1 MGEPRKVFRIEGIAA
16 ARRAVRTED
25 TTAAPGYAEVMQE
38 LSALRALIAPS
49 VESATTK
56 ESQRGSVQRLAAALT
71 LIHDALSGEQRERSV
86 DKCLAPMTHIAHEL
100 EAVSKGSE
108 EATQKILAA
117 AEDIDQVAD
126 NLTAALKDEI
136 DRGLAQDIR
145 DRVVHIFEAC
155 NFQDLTGQRI
165 SKVMTTMKFIENHI
179 TVMMDIW
186 GGVDAIKAHAPPI
199 VDDRPDEEKLLNGP
213 KLDGDAGHA
222 SQNDIDALFN

>member
-16 ARRAVRTED
+16 TRRAVRTED

-38 LSALRALIAPS
+38 LGALRALIAPS
-49 VESATTK
+49 APSK
-56 ESQRGSVQRLAAALT
+56 GPQRGGVERLAAALI
-71 LIHDALSGEQRERSV
+71 LIHDALSGAQRERSV
-86 DKCLAPMTHIAHEL
+86 DKFLAPMTHIAHEL

-145 DRVVHIFEAC
+145 DRVVQIFEAC
-155 NFQDLTGQRI
+155 NFQDLTSQRVV
-165 SKVMTTMKFIENHI
+165 KVMAALKEIEAEIARALAAI
-179 TVMMDIW
+179 TPAR
-186 GGVDAIKAHAPPI
+186 GAPS
-199 VDDRPDEEKLLNGP
+199 VHGP
-213 KLDGDAGHA
+213 RLESDSGHA
-222 SQNDIDALFN
+222 SQRDIDLMFDRA

>member
-25 TTAAPGYAEVMQE
+25 TTAAPGYADVMQE

-49 VESATTK
+49 APSKGPQRASVE
-56 ESQRGSVQRLAAALT
+56 RLAAALN
-71 LIHDALSGEQRERSV
+71 LIHDALSGAQRERSV

-145 DRVVHIFEAC
+145 DRVV
-155 NFQDLTGQRI
+155 QI
-165 SKVMTTMKFIENHI
+165 SRP
-179 TVMMDIW
+179 
-186 GGVDAIKAHAPPI
+186 AIS
-199 VDDRPDEEKLLNGP
+199 RT
-213 KLDGDAGHA
+213 
-222 SQNDIDALFN
+222 

>member
-25 TTAAPGYAEVMQE
+25 TTAAPGYADVMQE

-49 VESATTK
+49 VQSATTK
-56 ESQRGSVQRLAAALT
+56 ESQRGGVQRLAAALT
-71 LIHDALSGEQRERSV
+71 LIHDALRGTQRSV

-145 DRVVHIFEAC
+145 DRVV
-155 NFQDLTGQRI
+155 QI
-165 SKVMTTMKFIENHI
+165 SRP
-179 TVMMDIW
+179 
-186 GGVDAIKAHAPPI
+186 AIS
-199 VDDRPDEEKLLNGP
+199 RT
-213 KLDGDAGHA
+213 
-222 SQNDIDALFN
+222 

>member
-16 ARRAVRTED
+16 TRRAVRTED

-38 LSALRALIAPS
+38 LGALRALIAPS
-49 VESATTK
+49 APSK
-56 ESQRGSVQRLAAALT
+56 GPQRGGVERLAAALT
-71 LIHDALSGEQRERSV
+71 LIHDALSGAQRERSV
-86 DKCLAPMTHIAHEL
+86 DKFLAPMTHIAHEL

-145 DRVVHIFEAC
+145 DRVVQIFEAC
-155 NFQDLTGQRI
+155 NFQDLTSQRVV
-165 SKVMTTMKFIENHI
+165 KVMAALKEIEAEIARALAAI
-179 TVMMDIW
+179 TPAR
-186 GGVDAIKAHAPPI
+186 GAPS
-199 VDDRPDEEKLLNGP
+199 VHGP
-213 KLDGDAGHA
+213 RLESDSGHA
-222 SQNDIDALFN
+222 SQRDIDLMFDRA

>member
-25 TTAAPGYAEVMQE
+25 TTAAHGYADVMQE

-49 VESATTK
+49 VQSATTK

-145 DRVVHIFEAC
+145 DRVVQIFEAC
-155 NFQDLTGQRI
+155 NFQDLTSQRVA
-165 SKVMTTMKFIENHI
+165 KVMAALKGIEAEIARALAAI
-179 TVMMDIW
+179 TPTR
-186 GGVDAIKAHAPPI
+186 AAPAMH
-199 VDDRPDEEKLLNGP
+199 GP
-213 KLDGDAGHA
+213 RLESDSGHA
-222 SQNDIDALFN
+222 SQRDIDLMFDRA

>member
-25 TTAAPGYAEVMQE
+25 TTAAPGYADVMQE

-49 VESATTK
+49 VQSATTK
-56 ESQRGSVQRLAAALT
+56 ESQRGGVQRLAAALT
-71 LIHDALSGEQRERSV
+71 LIHDALRGTQHGRSV

-145 DRVVHIFEAC
+145 DRVVQIFEAC
-155 NFQDLTGQRI
+155 NFQDLTSQRVA
-165 SKVMTTMKFIENHI
+165 KVTAALKGIEAG
-179 TVMMDIW
+179 TRRD
-186 GGVDAIKAHAPPI
+186 HAYA
-199 VDDRPDEEKLLNGP
+199 RRA
-213 KLDGDAGHA
+213 GDAWTAARKRQRPRLATRYRSHVRPRVEGVRRR
-222 SQNDIDALFN
+222 FGRPR